1 MNKTHLFS
9 AMILL
14 LAPLAGCDPA
24 VVPVDAPATDSGN
37 DTGGGFDGGR
47 DAGRDAGGPAD
58 PCAAEPGAAAAA
70 TVGCNGP
77 VGGPTREANAHGGA
91 CTEDSCTDAMSTCRA
106 DGYCDVACDPGTGY
120 VSTSTCPSGSRCF
133 PVGSGVGLCFIDCN
147 TAADCPIPGSMCDAE
162 NSCIAPPPVG
172 DAGVPDTDGGVIDTD
187 AGVPDTDAGVPDTD
201 AGTEGDGGVP
211 DTDAGPPA

>member
-1 MNKTHLFS
+1 MKKNHLLQALFV
-9 AMILL
+9 L
-14 LAPLAGCDPA
+14 LAPLAGCDPT
-24 VVPVDAPATDSGN
+24 VVPIDVPTTDAGG
-37 DTGGGFDGGR
+37 DTGGGGFDGGR

-77 VGGPTREANAHGGA
+77 VGGPTRAANAHGGS
-91 CTEDSCTDAMSTCRA
+91 CTEGSCTDTMSTCRA

-147 TAADCPIPGSMCDAE
+147 TAADCPIPGSTCDAE
-162 NSCIAPPPVG
+162 NSCIPPAPVG
-172 DAGVPDTDGGVIDTD
+172 DAGVPDSDAGVPATDAGVPDTD

-201 AGTEGDGGVP
+201 AGT
-211 DTDAGPPA
+211 DAGLPS